1 MILLLAVLKTAG
13 LKSLWVNKL
22 ISSCPQFYP
31 KDEKCGQ
38 PKISDM
44 SNFTAD
50 LLRVFKPNTSVG
62 RPTVVLIIVVQL
74 IIALLAWYTSSEILP
89 RPPEIWSAFGRLLKG
104 GDLIR
109 ELFTSMTLC
118 IQAMGLSIIIA
129 LTLSYLTVLP
139 FFRPTAFIVSK
150 GRFLTLVGLS
160 FVFTLLT
167 SGGHNLKVSLMVFGI
182 TVFFVTSAIAMIQS
196 IPKTEFNHARTLGM
210 SEWQTVGEVIVLGR
224 LHEVFEII
232 RQNFAISWMM
242 LTMVE
247 GISRAEGGIG
257 AMLLNQN
264 KHLHLDAVFAIQIL
278 ILLVGIGMDY
288 LIGVVKNIICPYASL
303 SLERR

>member
-1 MILLLAVLKTAG
+1 MWAAQNPKPKT
-13 LKSLWVNKL
+13 
-22 ISSCPQFYP
+22 
-31 KDEKCGQ
+31 
-38 PKISDM
+38 SDM

-62 RPTVVLIIVVQL
+62 RPTLMLIIVVQI
-74 IIALLAWYTSSEILP
+74 IIALIAWYASSEILP

-118 IQAMGLSIIIA
+118 IQAMGLSIIIS

-182 TVFFVTSAIAMIQS
+182 TVFFVTSAIAMIQA

-210 SEWQTVGEVIVLGR
+210 SEWQTVGEVIILGR

-288 LIGVVKNIICPYASL
+288 LIGVIKNIICPYASL

>member
-1 MILLLAVLKTAG
+1 
-13 LKSLWVNKL
+13 
-22 ISSCPQFYP
+22 
-31 KDEKCGQ
+31 
-38 PKISDM
+38 M

-62 RPTVVLIIVVQL
+62 RPIVVLIIVVQV
-74 IIALLAWYTSSEILP
+74 IIALIAWYTSSEILP

-109 ELFTSMTLC
+109 ELFTSMGLC
-118 IQAMGLSIIIA
+118 IQAMGLSIIIS

-210 SEWQTVGEVIVLGR
+210 SEWQTVGEVIILGR

-288 LIGVVKNIICPYASL
+288 LIGVIKNIICPYASL